1 VITFTPQAAEKLRVI
16 LERQGKPGGFLRLK
30 VVSGGCS
37 GLNLELDISEE
48 SRPGDEVFAGTINGH
63 GALDVRVTRLVRD
76 TRLARIIHLVETAQA
91 SRAPVQAFV
100 DRFARVYT
108 PAVLALALV
117 IALVPPLA
125 GGAAAVW
132 VYRALVLLVIAIPT
146 IQVIFTT
153 QGAARPD
160 ALQVV
165 VVGRQWWWEFQ
176 YPTLGVVTANEL
188 HLPAGRRI
196 VLQLEGED
204 VIHSFW
210 VPLLGGKRDVVPGR
224 RNLLT
229 LTADAPG
236 EYWGQCA
243 EFCGASHANMRLRV
257 IVDPPEAFE
266 AWLLAQRVPAAEPT
280 GVAAEGKAIY
290 ARSAC
295 VGCHVIRGL
304 SAGTLGPDLTH
315 FGSRSTVAAGLYP
328 NTVEHVTA
336 WLKDPPAL
344 KPGVKMPRL
353 GLTDEQARAV
363 ATYLLSLK

>member
-1 VITFTPQAAEKLRVI
+1 MGARARQLLRIGRWAALI
-16 LERQGKPGGFLRLK
+16 LP
-30 VVSGGCS
+30 GGCS
-37 GLNLELDISEE
+37 LDLPMTTAVARSDLAREILSVYQVLVWVALGIATLVSVVLIYVLVRFRE
-48 SRPGDEVFAGTINGH
+48 RPGAPLPRQTRGH
-63 GALDVRVTRLVRD
+63 TLLEIAWTV
-76 TRLARIIHLVETAQA
+76 
-91 SRAPVQAFV
+91 AP
-100 DRFARVYT
+100 
-108 PAVLALALV
+108 
-117 IALVPPLA
+117 
-125 GGAAAVW
+125 
-132 VYRALVLLVIAIPT
+132 ALVLLVIAIPT

-160 ALQVV
+160 ALPVL